1 MTAKGE
7 RRCRCACC
15 WGEPPEQRAQH
26 AGRPTEAPTR
36 APTRAQAGRGV
47 TIRKRLVRAYTLR
60 DYDST
65 NRGTCD
71 RWVKLRSPARPGHR
85 QSAGRGLARS
95 KVEALALLPG
105 LPFHGCFGGRGNAA
119 GRGWRRGVA
128 SRLQATPQDY
138 SVFRVP
144 PRTPCCT
151 PHLAA
156 HPAHPKTK
164 NRVVASR
171 VASHNHTHRIARR
184 LWL

>member
-7 RRCRCACC
+7 RRRRCACC

-138 SVFRVP
+138 SVFRGSLP
-144 PRTPCCT
+144 A
-151 PHLAA
+151 HLAA
-156 HPAHPKTK
+156 HPTSPHTPHTPTK

-171 VASHNHTHRIARR
+171 LQATPTQDCAA
-184 LWL
+184 WL